1 MTPRNVVPWVGVGV
15 LVLIAVVWSVWPAS
29 GPQTAAQR
37 AHELATELRCPDCQ
51 ALSVADSSSTSARA
65 IRADLARRTKAG
77 ESSASIRQVYVDRY
91 GASILLKPQNS
102 GLGLLVWGLP
112 VVAGALGI
120 AGLAFALAR
129 WHRLAPPRA
138 TAADEELVREARR
151 T

>member
-1 MTPRNVVPWVGVGV
+1 MTARNVVPWVGVGV
-15 LVLIAVVWSVWPAS
+15 LVLVAVVWSVWPTS
-29 GPQTAAQR
+29 GPQTAAER

-91 GASILLKPQNS
+91 GASILLKPQSS

-120 AGLAFALAR
+120 AGLGFALAR
-129 WHRLAPPRA
+129 WRRLAPVRA
-138 TAADEELVREARR
+138 TAADEALVREARGA
-151 T
+151 